1 MCADIFDI
9 MLAFVY
15 TNEVPRLGQRHLSSA
30 SILQLFDAADLHL
43 LLAMKVPYCIFR
55 QNSWHPSTAM
65 HIACFIHSCTRT
77 KDLNKSSCHCAVEIR
92 HALHFRF
99 ASRLFSNCSLKPQG
113 PS

>member
-1 MCADIFDI
+1 VCADIFDI

-55 QNSWHPSTAM
+55 QNSWQLDRIPAQQCTLPASSTRAR
-65 HIACFIHSCTRT
+65 AQKT
-77 KDLNKSSCHCAVEIR
+77 
-92 HALHFRF
+92 
-99 ASRLFSNCSLKPQG
+99 
-113 PS
+113 